1 MTPDYINRV
10 LLKDLEAFRDELR
23 AYPDEADVWVCPP
36 GIKNSCGNL
45 ILHVTGNL
53 RHFIGAQIGESG
65 YVRDRDAEFSD
76 GGVTR
81 EELEEKLS
89 RTSEEVTSA
98 LAGMEEKRLNEEF
111 PLELLGER
119 MPTGMFLLRLVSHL
133 AYHLG
138 QMNYHRRVATACDGE
153 SENVA

>member
-1 MTPDYINRV
+1 
-10 LLKDLEAFRDELR
+10 
-23 AYPDEADVWVCPP
+23 
-36 GIKNSCGNL
+36 
-45 ILHVTGNL
+45 
-53 RHFIGAQIGESG
+53 
-65 YVRDRDAEFSD
+65 VRDRDAEFSD